1 MSGSDWKTFLAQVD
15 LEETEADVLAASEA
29 FLIKECLKSPAAA
42 AGVKFVNLEKNKDFP
57 SEIPVQA
64 FLARAVQTLNAVD
77 AARRQSQDLNSSAAS
92 SAMPSANSAL
102 GLAAALAPAKHIDV
116 NDLLKDAGLDELSFD
131 LHIDQSVINKLGA
144 ETALAKAQGRKP
156 FLYMDLTNK
165 DILPLWLHPEAV
177 GGRPEEEEMA
187 LDGSGDIS
195 SLARLGQ
202 ALKGATENK
211 RAFTT
216 LNHWAAA
223 FLRYAPF
230 AVAAKHLSW
239 PQAMAHLNCIFQLVE
254 EERSDAKGPAVA
266 LLYDELA
273 RKHLEKRVHK
283 TDQSLNILE
292 FLSEPDKGL
301 LAAARQRVASAK
313 AKLAA
318 GKAPPGKGSVERAL
332 ASSHREDALQAARAL
347 QTQQQ
352 DRNRDAASMSDS
364 LPWMRGQS
372 SGSGQSSAWKSKRS
386 QKKDAWVQKQQARQ
400 ADQKHKKRRW

>member
-1 MSGSDWKTFLAQVD
+1 MLCKLSAMQGLDWKTFLGQVD
-15 LEETEADVLAASEA
+15 LDETDSQVLASAEA
-29 FLIKECLKSPAAA
+29 FLVKAGLKSPAAA
-42 AGVKFVNLEKNKDFP
+42 AGVTYAKLEKHKDCP
-57 SEIPVQA
+57 EDIPTEA
-64 FLARAVQTLNAVD
+64 FLARSVQTLNAID
-77 AARRQSQDLNSSAAS
+77 SARRQSQDLNSSSASAAL
-92 SAMPSANSAL
+92 PSASSAL

-116 NDLLKDAGLDELSFD
+116 NELLKDAGLDDLSFD
-131 LHIDQSVINKLGA
+131 LHIDQSIINKLGA
-144 ETALAKAQGRKP
+144 ESALAKSQGRKP
-156 FLYMDLTNK
+156 FLYMGLTNK

-177 GGRPEEEEMA
+177 GGRPDEEEIS
-187 LDGSGDIS
+187 LDGSEHIS

-223 FLRYAPF
+223 FMRYAPF

-239 PQAMAHLNCIFQLVE
+239 PQALAHLNCIFQLVE
-254 EERSDAKGPAVA
+254 EERSEAKGPAVA

-283 TDQSLNILE
+283 ADQSLNILE

-313 AKLAA
+313 SRFASS
-318 GKAPPGKGSVERAL
+318 KAPAGKGSVERAL

-352 DRNRDAASMSDS
+352 DRNRDAASMSDG
-364 LPWMRGQS
+364 LPWMRGQ
-372 SGSGQSSAWKSKRS
+372 KRFW
-386 QKKDAWVQKQQARQ
+386 QVRA
-400 ADQKHKKRRW
+400 